1 MKQKLDAGFSI
12 PEGVV
17 SVAIL
22 TTIVAIAASLF
33 TVSIRNT
40 NNIQLRRDQLDAI
53 ERDLARVYAYNDNYY
68 CQTIDSD
75 DCGITTTNPNPGE
88 DDYVPE
94 FLTIDDENT
103 IEDEKSDSLNW
114 FREKCGLASDGSLSP
129 DAVKIFSYG
138 VVTGVNDLPSPDLE
152 DLEITR
158 SANQM
163 LNSMPSDGSINSI
176 FSYQVSYSYGSEVIR
191 RVVLTPTI
199 AAWCP

>member
-12 PEGVV
+12 TEGIV
-17 SVAIL
+17 SVFIL
-22 TTIVAIAASLF
+22 TTIVAIGASLF
-33 TVSIRNT
+33 TVSIKNS
-40 NNIQLRRDQLDAI
+40 NNIQLRRDQQDAI
-53 ERDLARVYAYNDNYY
+53 ERDLASVYAYNDNYS

-75 DCGITTTNPNPGE
+75 GCGITTTNPNPGE

-94 FLTIDDENT
+94 FLTIDDAST
-103 IEDEKSDSLNW
+103 IEDEASDSLNW
-114 FREKCGLASDGSLSP
+114 FREKCGLASNGSLSP
-129 DAVKIFSYG
+129 DPVKIFSYG
-138 VVTGVNDLPSPDLE
+138 VVTGVNDLPSPDLG
-152 DLEITR
+152 ITR

-176 FSYQVSYSYGSEVIR
+176 FSYQVSYSYNGQVIR